1 MRVRA
6 GAGYLTLAAVAVLGA
21 GLATAPIGGQ
31 VAVAAA
37 AAAEMIP
44 QGFRD
49 TLSNWGTFIWSAPP
63 P

>member
-1 MRVRA
+1 
-6 GAGYLTLAAVAVLGA
+6 VAVLGA